1 MITVPLYIIILTIS
15 PHYIIYSIVS
25 TVYHHD
31 QSMYT
36 VIGYHH
42 NYIVPLYSTHCIH
55 SMPSCLMLHHSL
67 GMSHCY
73 HWRLRRSDAAL
84 FRALG
89 WAGRRHLAPRGE
101 AVDSQRL
108 GRAGRLH
115 RAVAPGG
122 CTGLNGWFLLS
133 FYSEKRT
140 TTPMFGEWFLNHVI
154 LVGISEY
161 NH

>member
-36 VIGYHH
+36 VIGYHQ
-42 NYIVPLYSTHCIH
+42 NYIIPLYSTHCIH

-108 GRAGRLH
+108 GRVGRLH
-115 RAVAPGG
+115 RAKWMVS
-122 CTGLNGWFLLS
+122 TQFLLW
-133 FYSEKRT
+133 KKN
-140 TTPMFGEWFLNHVI
+140 NHSNVWWMVSKSCDFSGN
-154 LVGISEY
+154 LGI
-161 NH
+161 

>member
-15 PHYIIYSIVS
+15 PHYIIYFIVS

-84 FRALG
+84 FRGLG
-89 WAGRRHLAPRGE
+89 WAKASRTPRWSSWFTAPRT
-101 AVDSQRL
+101 R
-108 GRAGRLH
+108 

-122 CTGLNGWFLLS
+122 CTGRLHRAKWMVSTQFLLW
-133 FYSEKRT
+133 KKN
-140 TTPMFGEWFLNHVI
+140 NHSNVWWMVSKSCDFSGN
-154 LVGISEY
+154 LGI
-161 NH
+161 

>member
-1 MITVPLYIIILTIS
+1 MYIYMCIYIYIQPLSLAISPGLLEIPICFDKFLSQPMQMITVPLYIIILTIS

-115 RAVAPGG
+115 RAVAPG
-122 CTGLNGWFLLS
+122 
-133 FYSEKRT
+133 
-140 TTPMFGEWFLNHVI
+140 
-154 LVGISEY
+154 
-161 NH
+161 